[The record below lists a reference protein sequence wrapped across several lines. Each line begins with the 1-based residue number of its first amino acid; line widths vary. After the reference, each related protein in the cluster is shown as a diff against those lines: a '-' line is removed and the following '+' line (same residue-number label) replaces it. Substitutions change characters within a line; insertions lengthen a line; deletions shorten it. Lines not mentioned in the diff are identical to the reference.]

1 MAADKRSR
9 SKPSSFRATRGSID
23 SIRPSS
29 LPPELASLD
38 MQWDDDLG
46 PVVSPHRD
54 PNFAFEGPDPFDED
68 DRPTAIPSIPIGQ
81 LVAKAMAEADEF
93 ETPPTANGEGSSGP
107 EDEFSPPQL
116 GAEQPLEPASS
127 APAQQSSSRRVGPIE
142 LDFDDLARSTKRD
155 LPKDDSVP
163 SQDSIPTQRRVPP
176 VARDEPVRGLTPPP
190 SVDPARVR
198 MKDCYAMGDFTG
210 ALAQAESLLM
220 QDAGDLEA
228 QRYAT
233 SCRDVLMQMY
243 VSRLGNIQHV
253 VQVALP
259 SEELRWLNLDH
270 RAGFLLSLVDGTST
284 IEEVLDI
291 SGMPRLDA
299 LRILTSL
306 LEQRVIRLL
315 QA

>member
-1 MAADKRSR
+1 V
-9 SKPSSFRATRGSID
+9 GSID

-29 LPPELASLD
+29 LPPELACLD
-38 MQWDDDLG
+38 VQWDDDLG
-46 PVVSPHRD
+46 LVGEHHRD
-54 PNFAFEGPDPFDED
+54 PSFESEHGDSFDED

-81 LVAKAMAEADEF
+81 LVAKAMAEADQF
-93 ETPPTANGEGSSGP
+93 EAPPTAKVQGSSGP
-107 EDEFSPPQL
+107 EGEFLPRQL
-116 GAEQPLEPASS
+116 GAERPLEPTS
-127 APAQQSSSRRVGPIE
+127 APPVHEPPNRKVEPIE
-142 LDFDDLARSTKRD
+142 LDLDDLAHSTKRER
-155 LPKDDSVP
+155 PNQAPTS

-176 VARDEPVRGLTPPP
+176 VAPEEPVRGLTPPP
-190 SVDPARVR
+190 NVDPARGR

-243 VSRLGNIQHV
+243 VSRLGNVKHV

-270 RAGFLLSLVDGTST
+270 RAGFLLSLVDGSST
-284 IEEVLDI
+284 VEEVLDI